1 MASQRTPSPLSPA
14 LSQASQTDEPAHESS
29 VQHVSVTEK
38 TGFTYQPK
46 IYHPHLYPQYY
57 VPYNYSAP
65 IPTPVPSERP
75 RKAAR
80 KGRMRGSQNWSEQ
93 DLKALARYVKGAP
106 DLRSD
111 VWRQIEGRY
120 NTEYALP
127 NERQERRW
135 DNMRDK
141 WNSLKVQYLV
151 FTNALC
157 RPFLTIR

>member
-38 TGFTYQPK
+38 TGLTYQPK

-57 VPYNYSAP
+57 VPYSYSAP

>member
-111 VWRQIEGRY
+111 MWRQIEGRY

-157 RPFLTIR
+157 KPFLTVR

>member
-1 MASQRTPSPLSPA
+1 MASQGTPSPLSPA

-57 VPYNYSAP
+57 VPYSYSAP

-157 RPFLTIR
+157 KPFLTVR

>member
-1 MASQRTPSPLSPA
+1 MASQGTPSPLSPV
-14 LSQASQTDEPAHESS
+14 LSQASQSHKPVHESS
-29 VQHVSVTEK
+29 VQHVSVIEK
-38 TGFTYQPK
+38 TGLTYRPN
-46 IYHPHLYPQYY
+46 IYHPHLYRQYY
-57 VPYNYSAP
+57 VPYSYSAP

-80 KGRMRGSQNWSEQ
+80 KGRTRGSQNWSKQ
-93 DLKALARYVKGAP
+93 DIKALAQYVKGAP
-106 DLRSD
+106 HLRSD
-111 VWRQIEGRY
+111 VWKQIEGRY

-151 FTNALC
+151 FTNGRC
-157 RPFLTIR
+157 KPF